1 MTGAKPQKIHGRRA
15 TLIALAAPGDS
26 REQLFSIP
34 TLLEMLIK
42 AMVPCC
48 NQTWD
53 FCR

>member
-15 TLIALAAPGDS
+15 TRIVLAALEDS

-34 TLLEMLIK
+34 TLEMLTK
-42 AMVPCC
+42 AMVLCC